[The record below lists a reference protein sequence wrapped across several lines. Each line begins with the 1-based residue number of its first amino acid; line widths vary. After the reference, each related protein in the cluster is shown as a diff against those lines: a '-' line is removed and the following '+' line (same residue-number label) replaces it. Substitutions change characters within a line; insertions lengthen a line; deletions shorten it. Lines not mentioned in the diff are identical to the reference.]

1 MRGQIPPQG
10 YAKDVL
16 IQAYNWIMSQPESVK
31 SQATTADAL
40 VVLYNRARR
49 AGGSDAPVSSEK
61 FRNELKDIASELK
74 NFSDP
79 EDQRQAPPVNGEPVA
94 LRSAA
99 PLPPRA
105 AEQPLA
111 HAAHGDGPILRN
123 SVHPEAERAGYRQLP
138 PDFPR
143 APSRPAFI
151 DDGINE
157 RPVLSLDSRTIEVL
171 QKTRAHLNLSSDSE
185 ALRMLVV
192 LGFERLQGLF
202 R

>member
-1 MRGQIPPQG
+1 MMRGQIPPQG

-49 AGGSDAPVSSEK
+49 GGSDAPVSSEK

-79 EDQRQAPPVNGEPVA
+79 EDQRTAPPVNGEPVA
-94 LRSAA
+94 LRTAPAAA
-99 PLPPRA
+99 PRA
-105 AEQPLA
+105 PEGHMA
-111 HAAHGDGPILRN
+111 HSVHGDGPIVRN
-123 SVHPEAERAGYRQLP
+123 AIHPDAERASSRHAPLEYQRG
-138 PDFPR
+138 
-143 APSRPAFI
+143 PSRPTFI
-151 DDGINE
+151 DDALND
-157 RPVLSLDSRTIEVL
+157 RPVLSLDSRTLEVL

-192 LGFERLQGLF
+192 LGFERVQNLF